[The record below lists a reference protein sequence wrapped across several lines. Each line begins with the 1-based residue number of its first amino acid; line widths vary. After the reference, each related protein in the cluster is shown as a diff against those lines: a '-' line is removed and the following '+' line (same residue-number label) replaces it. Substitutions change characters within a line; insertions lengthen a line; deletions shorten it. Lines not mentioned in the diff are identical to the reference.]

1 MTLGELTAL
10 YHNLADDRES
20 PGFAVD
26 DDVIGWLNEAE
37 REAAFRAR
45 LIIDTTIELG
55 IQASKAIYLVG
66 FEAIWFRRVQLTL
79 QTVPLTPCNYKDLD
93 KYHHGWLTATGTS
106 KHYVTGLDSIGQEL
120 RLRTYPIPVLDD
132 DARLIIVR
140 HPLEPMVEPENEPE
154 IESRWHEELVHWAL
168 YRGYSRPDADSLDV
182 DKSLKYY
189 ERFEKTFGTREAAI
203 EAEAADERS
212 RANRMEYANGIF

>member
-1 MTLGELTAL
+1 MNLGELVAL
-10 YHNLADDRES
+10 YHNLFDDRK
-20 PGFAVD
+20 PPPFAGE

-37 REAAFRAR
+37 REAAFRGR
-45 LIIDTTIELG
+45 LIVDSTIEVG
-55 IQASKAIYLVG
+55 IQAGKAIYLVG
-66 FEAIWFRRVQLTL
+66 FNALWIRRVQLAL

-93 KYHHGWLTATGTS
+93 KTHHGWLAATGTPN
-106 KHYVTGLDSIGQEL
+106 HYITGLDTIGQPLKL
-120 RLRTYPIPVLDD
+120 RLYPIPVLDD
-132 DARLIIVR
+132 DAALIVVR
-140 HPLEPMVEPENEPE
+140 HPLEPMVEPANEPE

-182 DKSLKYY
+182 DKALKYY

-212 RANRMEYANGIF
+212 RANRCEYATGIF